1 MLKGIPAAISP
12 QLLKVLAE
20 MGHGDRI
27 VIGDAYFASA
37 SLSRGHELVRADGMD
52 AFVMTDAILQ
62 LMPLDRQAED
72 AVIAMGIPDRSGAA
86 QPTPTA
92 ERFRTVIAKYEPQA
106 AQAMR
111 CVDRFAFYELT
122 RNAYAVLATGDGLTN
137 GCIILQK
144 GVR

>member
-1 MLKGIPAAISP
+1 MLKGIPAVISP

-52 AFVMTDAILQ
+52 AFVMVDAILQ
-62 LMPLDRQAED
+62 LMPLDD
-72 AVIAMGIPDRSGAA
+72 WSDCSVIAMGWPDETGEVK
-86 QPTPTA
+86 PTPTS
-92 ERFRTVIAKYEPQA
+92 EKFKGVIEKYSQKA
-106 AQAMR
+106 ADTMQY
-111 CVDRFAFYELT
+111 VDRFAFYDLT
-122 RNAYAVLATGDGLTN
+122 KQAYAVLATGDGLSN

-144 GVR
+144 GVK